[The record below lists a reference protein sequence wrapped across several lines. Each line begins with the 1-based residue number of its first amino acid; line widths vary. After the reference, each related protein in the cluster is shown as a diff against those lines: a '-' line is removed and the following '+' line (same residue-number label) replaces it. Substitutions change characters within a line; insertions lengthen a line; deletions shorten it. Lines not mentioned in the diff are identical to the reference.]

1 MNFIL
6 YGVLA
11 VGVAYGLYQFSNF
24 AFYLFAQAFGVIDN
38 YLQDRYMRKLHKI
51 WVNQM
56 MERMDKLDSIAKD
69 AKKYN
74 ENLDD
79 LAA

>member
-11 VGVAYGLYQFSNF
+11 VGAAYGLYRLSDLL
-24 AFYLFAQAFGVIDN
+24 FYLFAQAFGHIDN
-38 YLQDRYMRKLHKI
+38 FLQDRYMRKLHKI

-56 MERMDKLDSIAKD
+56 IDRIDRLDAIAKD

>member
-11 VGVAYGLYQFSNF
+11 VGVAYGLYHFSNF
-24 AFYLFAQAFGVIDN
+24 AFYLFAQAFGHIDN
-38 YLQDRYMRKLHKI
+38 FLQDRYMRKLHKI